1 MYSWNVNSI
10 FVRAMHSVAMFRYSG
25 LELDEFGEICLFK
38 VLCYYECCLSVLNLT
53 KVFLYCTSMYIL
65 EMLEISPSNGTSM
78 ALVLVL
84 DRLKAKQSILT
95 QC

>member
-65 EMLEISPSNGTSM
+65 EMLEISPSNGTSNGTGIIFGQI
-78 ALVLVL
+78 
-84 DRLKAKQSILT
+84 KG
-95 QC
+95 